1 MCSFTQI
8 GDDGVMTVGR
18 DVNTYYDPVHG
29 ITLHVPEDSLPQHV
43 EKVEVTI
50 KVGFTE
56 HQLDSD
62 MIMCSATVAL
72 QSVPQVLF
80 TKDVFLEI
88 PHSFSSTDT
97 SDLWFVKFKDDTDE
111 TGCGEIHGG
120 IFPPEHPYG
129 VILTRSFSSYVIVKG
144 RRYFRCK
151 SSPWKMY
158 CQWPER
164 RIFCKLKHK
173 QIVYKHCRLGYDGQ
187 AHQPISSNS
196 FWFCIGKT
204 SANNVKD
211 NKFLFAVAQY
221 TPTGF
226 QVSFQYKFELR
237 FICQSVFPKYT
248 IWLQD

>member
-1 MCSFTQI
+1 
-8 GDDGVMTVGR
+8 MTVGR

-97 SDLWFVKFKDDTDE
+97 SDLWFVKFKADMDDTVY
-111 TGCGEIHGG
+111 GEMHRG

-129 VILTRSFSSYVIVKG
+129 VIMTNSFSSYMIVNGK
-144 RRYFRCK
+144 RYFRPLK
-151 SSPWKMY
+151 KTHL
-158 CQWPER
+158 CQSKR
-164 RIFCKLKHK
+164 LFCKLLQSKHLK
-173 QIVYKHCRLGYDGQ
+173 KIKGKDYEEFVDKSY
-187 AHQPISSNS
+187 SNS
-196 FWFCIGKT
+196 FWFGVTKF
-204 SANNVKD
+204 SSD
-211 NKFLFAVAQY
+211 NENYKFLISVSQY

-226 QVSFQYKFELR
+226 QVSSD
-237 FICQSVFPKYT
+237 IV
-248 IWLQD
+248 

>member
-1 MCSFTQI
+1 MPCFVILELQPTGVTVTHSFTQI

-111 TGCGEIHGG
+111 TDYGEIHRG

-144 RRYFRCK
+144 RRYFRCEL
-151 SSPWKMY
+151 SPSKI
-158 CQWPER
+158 PFRSINR
-164 RIFCKLKHK
+164 RTFCKLKQK
-173 QIVYKHCRLGYDGQ
+173 EIVYKYGRLEYDGHT
-187 AHQPISSNS
+187 HQPSSNS
-196 FWFCIGKT
+196 FWFCVGKT
-204 SANNVKD
+204 STNNETD

-226 QVSFQYKFELR
+226 RVSFSQA
-237 FICQSVFPKYT
+237 T
-248 IWLQD
+248 IM